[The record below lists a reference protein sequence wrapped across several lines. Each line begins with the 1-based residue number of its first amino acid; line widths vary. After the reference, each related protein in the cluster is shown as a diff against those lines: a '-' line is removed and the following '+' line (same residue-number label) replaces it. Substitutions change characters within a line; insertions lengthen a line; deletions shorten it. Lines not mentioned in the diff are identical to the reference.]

1 MPITVTFDIP
11 GSGAHDLGRLQS
23 MFDRLKWQSLG
34 STTYRYPR
42 LGSAGPEDWLNH
54 VVPALMLLRTA
65 VLNSGR
71 TLTKFTLDASVS
83 TGIDS
88 EAEYGWQPTNGSE
101 MLNPHPKSVKFGA
114 VNLLTWL
121 ERIEYPYRPGSRH

>member
-42 LGSAGPEDWLNH
+42 LGSSGPEDWLNH

-101 MLNPHPKSVKFGA
+101 MLNP
-114 VNLLTWL
+114 
-121 ERIEYPYRPGSRH
+121 